1 MKPRKK
7 YSHSGCINCKK
18 SSIKCDEAL
27 NGCLSC
33 KRKGWNCEYENKIF
47 VYQPDQ
53 DTVKR
58 KRFKKVKWKEQAN
71 PIETKVSPANTF
83 GFIGELIDIYK
94 EYSEERN
101 HGNVLKIDHQML
113 DCKALDEASMRN
125 HLRVPEYVQHWKP
138 YNKERC
144 DELQEKLDA
153 RGIRKGNLH
162 FHEYDAEV
170 QEFIFHYFIS
180 TKAVY
185 NFILVPDDEDNCISR
200 WFLLFAPKYS
210 IIGLVVN
217 AITCNLLDIRCSD
230 NRWLCIMQRNMSATL
245 DNLSIRV
252 GECNSFAE
260 MSCYLMSIMFLF
272 SERSATNLDIWRLH
286 LRGAHAIL
294 EKCDTLYS
302 YISNSGERDIQTEN
316 AIHMFCFAK
325 NWFVSSETI
334 ACLSAPNGGAVK
346 NISSLRKL
354 LGYTGGSPE
363 DGFLVGG
370 FNLIKCYSQ
379 LLTPVFVE
387 VILFII
393 NFKSTT
399 GILLTGSE
407 GILQDLQ
414 YSEELTSLG
423 ENLLKKIQA
432 VETQELDLLS
442 IKDHVLRAYM
452 KACNRA
458 YCCAL
463 KIYIWSV
470 FLGKSVYGIE
480 VQRCVQTIEE
490 QLVTMHEIMRF
501 GLCIHWP
508 LFIAALC
515 APPGNQRKVLMG
527 ALKSISNNGTFV
539 AQNTVNRVHSYWD
552 IIDKGGMI
560 QEKDF
565 DSITM

>member
-1 MKPRKK
+1 MKAKRK
-7 YSHSGCINCKK
+7 YSHRGCSNCKK
-18 SSIKCDEAL
+18 SSIKCDEIPT
-27 NGCLSC
+27 GCLNC
-33 KRKGWNCEYENKIF
+33 NRKRWKCEYENKLF

-53 DTVKR
+53 YTKR
-58 KRFKKVKWKEQAN
+58 KRFKKVKWKEQA
-71 PIETKVSPANTF
+71 IETKVSPTNTF

-101 HGNVLKIDHQML
+101 HGNELKIDHQML
-113 DCKALDEASMRN
+113 DCKSLDEASMRN

-138 YNKERC
+138 YNKKRC
-144 DELQEKLDA
+144 DELEEKLDA
-153 RGIRKGNLH
+153 RGTRKGNSH

-200 WFLLFAPKYS
+200 WFLLFAPNYS

-245 DNLSIRV
+245 DNLSKRV

-272 SERSATNLDIWRLH
+272 SERSATSLDIWRLH

-294 EKCDTLYS
+294 EKCDTLHK
-302 YISNSGERDIQTEN
+302 YISNVGEKDTQTEN

-325 NWFVSSETI
+325 NWFVSCETI

-346 NISSLRKL
+346 NVESLKKL
-354 LGYTGGSPE
+354 LGYTGGSPQ

-414 YSEELTSLG
+414 YFEELKSLG
-423 ENLLKKIQA
+423 EDLVNKVQA
-432 VETQELDLLS
+432 VEAQELDLLS

-452 KACNRA
+452 KACNKA

-470 FLGKSVYGIE
+470 FLGKSVYGAE
-480 VQRCVQTIEE
+480 VQRGVQTIEE
-490 QLVTMHEIMRF
+490 QLVTMHEIMRY
-501 GLCIHWP
+501 GLRIHWP

-515 APPGNQRKVLMG
+515 APPGNQRKVLMD
-527 ALKSISNNGTFV
+527 ALTSISSNGTFV
-539 AQNTVNRVHSYWD
+539 AQNTVNRVQSYWD
-552 IIDKGGMI
+552 IIDKGGVI
-560 QEKDF
+560 QEKEF